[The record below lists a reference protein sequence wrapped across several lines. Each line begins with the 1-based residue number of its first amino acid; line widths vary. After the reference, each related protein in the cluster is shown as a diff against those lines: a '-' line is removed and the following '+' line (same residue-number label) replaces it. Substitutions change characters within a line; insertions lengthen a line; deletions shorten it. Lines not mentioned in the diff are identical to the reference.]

1 MIHCVI
7 GRAFCKGKGGQIR
20 NGQVYRTQTGIQGAF
35 VQVVLQMIN
44 KNGTALGHLTIEQN
58 IAGIEQID
66 HLIHRVAEMVTD
78 LVQNADAVRLIVLH
92 QPDEQLHFFRG
103 VHGISVFVL
112 EGTQECI
119 HFPGYGVDRHFGIQ
133 TADFFAFA
141 QGGGIGKPDVADL
154 TGLACGAPVKVLAI
168 VLALSMVFT
177 LCACGQKPATENTV
191 QAGEKAKTAEAP
203 ATEKA
208 TEGKKHYTFGY
219 LAYDM
224 SDTWNEYSAN
234 AFMYAAEQQKD
245 VEIEVVLLDPKMDLE
260 ASISAMESLIQQGVD
275 GISAAPFSAEEG
287 AQLVKMAKEAGIP
300 ITIENRK
307 LDDVSEDDYIAA
319 VACQYADIGYAAI
332 EFIAKTAPGSKIFY
346 CAGKDGSGVTEQYI
360 QGVNKALEDYSDK
373 VELVATLN
381 GDWKTDVSYDITTNL
396 ISSGTEFNYIFAN
409 NDLQAMGCYNALKD
423 AGMENIPIVST
434 GGSPDGYK
442 MMCNGVEYANMT
454 APVTLQGVKTFLNLY
469 EYVVLGQQPAQKFT
483 SLPVVPISQENLDK
497 WMQWDDYEVAY
508 RYYVK

>member
-1 MIHCVI
+1 M
-7 GRAFCKGKGGQIR
+7 K
-20 NGQVYRTQTGIQGAF
+20 T
-35 VQVVLQMIN
+35 
-44 KNGTALGHLTIEQN
+44 TATKI
-58 IAGIEQID
+58 
-66 HLIHRVAEMVTD
+66 
-78 LVQNADAVRLIVLH
+78 
-92 QPDEQLHFFRG
+92 
-103 VHGISVFVL
+103 
-112 EGTQECI
+112 
-119 HFPGYGVDRHFGIQ
+119 
-133 TADFFAFA
+133 
-141 QGGGIGKPDVADL
+141 
-154 TGLACGAPVKVLAI
+154 LAM
-168 VLALSMVFT
+168 VLALSMVFA
-177 LCACGQKPATENTV
+177 LCACGQNSATESSKPAEV
-191 QAGEKAKTAEAP
+191 KAEATEAP
-203 ATEKA
+203 ATEKPA
-208 TEGKKHYTFGY
+208 EEKKHYTFGY

-234 AFMYAAEQQKD
+234 AFMYAAEQQED

-275 GISAAPFSAEEG
+275 GISAAPFSSEEG

-307 LDDVSEDDYIAA
+307 LDGVSEDDYIAA

-332 EFIAKTAPGSKIFY
+332 EFIATTAPGSKIFY

-360 QGVNKALEDYSDK
+360 QGVNKALEDYGDK

-381 GDWKTDVSYDITTNL
+381 GDWKTDVSYDVTTNL
-396 ISSGTEFNYIFAN
+396 ISSGTEFTYIFAN

-442 MMCNGVEYANMT
+442 MMCEGIEYANMT
-454 APVTLQGVKTFLNLY
+454 APATLQGVKTFLNLY
-469 EYVVLGQQPAQKFT
+469 EYVVLGQEPAEKFT
-483 SLPVVPISQENLDK
+483 SLPVVPISQDNLDE

>member
-1 MIHCVI
+1 MKTTATKIL
-7 GRAFCKGKGGQIR
+7 AM
-20 NGQVYRTQTGIQGAF
+20 
-35 VQVVLQMIN
+35 VL
-44 KNGTALGHLTIEQN
+44 
-58 IAGIEQID
+58 
-66 HLIHRVAEMVTD
+66 V
-78 LVQNADAVRLIVLH
+78 
-92 QPDEQLHFFRG
+92 
-103 VHGISVFVL
+103 
-112 EGTQECI
+112 
-119 HFPGYGVDRHFGIQ
+119 
-133 TADFFAFA
+133 
-141 QGGGIGKPDVADL
+141 
-154 TGLACGAPVKVLAI
+154 
-168 VLALSMVFT
+168 LSMVFA
-177 LCACGQKPATENTV
+177 LCACGQNPATESSNPAEV
-191 QAGEKAKTAEAP
+191 KAEATEVP
-203 ATEKA
+203 AAEKPA
-208 TEGKKHYTFGY
+208 EEKKHYTFGY

-234 AFMYAAEQQKD
+234 AFMYAAEQQED

-275 GISAAPFSAEEG
+275 GISAAPFSSEEG

-307 LDDVSEDDYIAA
+307 LDGVSEDDYIAA

-332 EFIAKTAPGSKIFY
+332 EFIATTAPGSKVFY

-360 QGVNKALEDYSDK
+360 QGVNKALEDYGDK

-381 GDWKTDVSYDITTNL
+381 GDWKTDVSYDVTTNL
-396 ISSGTEFNYIFAN
+396 ISSGTECTYIFAN

-442 MMCNGVEYANMT
+442 MMCEGIEYANMT
-454 APVTLQGVKTFLNLY
+454 APATLQGVKTFLNLY
-469 EYVVLGQQPAQKFT
+469 EYIVLGQEPTEKFT
-483 SLPVVPISQENLDK
+483 SLPVVPISQDNLDE